1 MNNETLCKV
10 VRFTYAMEII
20 SLWVLAIIILP
31 VILLFNISVML
42 WLWITSKSL
51 KDSIIIVIKAW
62 RVRLIRFCYLSK
74 TELDKT
80 LKKEG

>member
-20 SLWVLAIIILP
+20 SLWVLAIIMLP

-62 RVRLIRFCYLSK
+62 RVRLTRFSYLSK